1 MIDGDYGEDDEDYAI
16 GDNLDDSG
24 GDTFGGE
31 RR

>member
-1 MIDGDYGEDDEDYAI
+1 MIGGEDDEDNAI
-16 GDNLDDSG
+16 DDNLDDSG